1 MGEFRLNFPFL
12 DLHFDKQRE
21 LMILPYGD
29 PLTSSIPPPKRGP
42 GLPTPH
48 VLVFLCSIIWSDR
61 WFLVLLSILVELLN
75 ITAYTFFSIVILKI
89 DIDKLILINSYFY
102 AVPFIC
108 CLNYFSSCFTFI
120 SVCFTSITVFQKQ
133 LPTIN
138 NCRLYVSF
146 LNGTVFRNII
156 LYSPEASIFP
166 LSLMITLKKIAIPK
180 VNREQRYTRLYC
192 KIYICCDNHFSPF

>member
-1 MGEFRLNFPFL
+1 MFGCSILILESHMGEFRLNFPFL

-75 ITAYTFFSIVILKI
+75 ITAYTFFYNVILKI
-89 DIDKLILINSYFY
+89 DIDKFLFLCCIFY
-102 AVPFIC
+102 LLFELFFVMFHFHIC
-108 CLNYFSSCFTFI
+108 MFHLHYCI
-120 SVCFTSITVFQKQ
+120 SKTITYNK
-133 LPTIN
+133 
-138 NCRLYVSF
+138 
-146 LNGTVFRNII
+146 
-156 LYSPEASIFP
+156 
-166 LSLMITLKKIAIPK
+166 
-180 VNREQRYTRLYC
+180 
-192 KIYICCDNHFSPF
+192 